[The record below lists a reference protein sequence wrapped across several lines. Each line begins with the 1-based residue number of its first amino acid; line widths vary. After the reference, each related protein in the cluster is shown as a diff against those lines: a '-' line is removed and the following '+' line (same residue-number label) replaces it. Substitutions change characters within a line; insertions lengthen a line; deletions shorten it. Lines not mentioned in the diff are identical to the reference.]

1 MCVGLHSELV
11 ILRLEPIQACQSGAY
26 CHPQNEG
33 SLAASIDKD
42 DKEAAW
48 KLLAMMSLHVPGS
61 SPGWPTL
68 AIWADTSL
76 LSLV

>member
-11 ILRLEPIQACQSGAY
+11 ILRLEPIQACQSSAY
-26 CHPQNEG
+26 RHPQNEG
-33 SLAASIDKD
+33 GLAASIDTGD
-42 DKEAAW
+42 REAAR

-68 AIWADTSL
+68 AIWADTLL
-76 LSLV
+76 LSSV